1 MRKPHVHAVSS
12 KQSNGLMVLLLG
24 AAITFCT
31 ISAARADLPANVQ
44 TTVDSY
50 KKQLVEWAASPVAIA
65 AAKESNAKGGIAGM
79 TNAKWA
85 ELGGDD
91 PAVKALQSGATA
103 KQVGKWETYSEELG
117 KLNVRDEAGN
127 LVAFGT
133 AAAKPALYNNS
144 DKPPYKNGMKGAWS
158 DKEVK
163 PDLTTKKNSV
173 QIAAPILD
181 GGKAIG
187 LIHASVEIR

>member
-1 MRKPHVHAVSS
+1 MNRSHTHAVSS
-12 KQSNGLMVLLLG
+12 RQSNGLMALLLG
-24 AAITFCT
+24 AAIVCASMST
-31 ISAARADLPANVQ
+31 ARADLAANVQ
-44 TTVDSY
+44 VTVDSY

-65 AAKESNAKGGIAGM
+65 AAKESNAKGGTAGM
-79 TNAKWA
+79 TNAKWSG
-85 ELGGDD
+85 LGEDD

-117 KLNVRDEAGN
+117 KLNLRDEAGN
-127 LVAFGT
+127 LVAFGPS
-133 AAAKPALYNNS
+133 AAKPAFYNNS
-144 DKPPYKNGMKGAWS
+144 DKPPYKNGMKGPWS
-158 DKEVK
+158 DKDIK

-173 QIAAPILD
+173 QIAAPIMD